1 MTQLNVF
8 IVDDSH
14 KTANFFADLL
24 RAEGYHVDVAYD
36 GQEALDYFAKNRP
49 DITFLDLVMPIMDG
63 EKALVEIKKQH
74 PESKI
79 IMMASP
85 LSSDE
90 VLFNIQLLSL
100 KEKGANGFIQKPYT
114 LEQLISK
121 IT

>member
-1 MTQLNVF
+1 MTQKNVL

-14 KTANFFADLL
+14 KTADFFAELL

-36 GQEALDYFAKNRP
+36 GQEALEYFDLNRP
-49 DITFLDLVMPIMDG
+49 DITFMDLIMPIMDG
-63 EKALVEIKKQH
+63 EKALVEIKKKS

-121 IT
+121 IN